1 MLYVHFEQASKS
13 SIWVTLA
20 MLQPSIVA
28 SEAQQ
33 EWLTAIAVFHGS
45 VFILTAYFDHFH
57 CIQQVIQRIG
67 SVPKLVLPP
76 HAGHHRQEGKLIHVR
91 AFSDQESGVPGCE
104 PEAPPPKK
112 PSSVQSTSSIVSFRQ
127 VATSCSNSL

>member
-1 MLYVHFEQASKS
+1 
-13 SIWVTLA
+13 

-57 CIQQVIQRIG
+57 CVQQIIQRIR
-67 SVPKLVLPP
+67 SVPELVLLPE
-76 HAGHHRQEGKLIHVR
+76 AGCDREKSKLIHIR
-91 AFSDQESGVPGCE
+91 AFGDHESGVAGW
-104 PEAPPPKK
+104 
-112 PSSVQSTSSIVSFRQ
+112 
-127 VATSCSNSL
+127 